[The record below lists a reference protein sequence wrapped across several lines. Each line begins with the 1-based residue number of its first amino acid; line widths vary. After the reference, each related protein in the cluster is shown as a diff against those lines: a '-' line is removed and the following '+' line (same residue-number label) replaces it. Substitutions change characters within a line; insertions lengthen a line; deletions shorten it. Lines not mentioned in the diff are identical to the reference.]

1 MNILPVF
8 PSLII
13 KEKIKDYDKYKDELI
28 LYSYQQQTLDP
39 NGVKKSNN

>member
-28 LYSYQQQTLDP
+28 QFSYEQL
-39 NGVKKSNN
+39 KKIQMA